1 MFILRLKVFVEYNIN
16 TKKEFRQHSS
26 FTNTAFY
33 ESLLLESLFT
43 HSKESLPLECIFK
56 NYLIIIIFL
65 NEYLCLLFSITLN
78 TH

>member
-16 TKKEFRQHSS
+16 TKKELRQHSS

-43 HSKESLPLECIFK
+43 HSKESPLEWIFQTYSK
-56 NYLIIIIFL
+56 TIL
-65 NEYLCLLFSITLN
+65 
-78 TH
+78 